1 MIIKK
6 KYTTVKK
13 TIENPI
19 EVEEAK
25 PLNIDIPIEKSI
37 SVQENKQTKAENIQ
51 KETEESKDI
60 TQNESEEKEVVENEI
75 KSEVQEKKKKIDDLD
90 LSLENINFE
99 ARAERREGT
108 RRRGY
113 RRTQDRNIV
122 SRAQKDAISIKDV
135 ARKEGYNE
143 GIENSKKDLE
153 ELKNKLSEF
162 FTYKDEVFD
171 KVSTCIL
178 DISVEIAEKII
189 KKEVET
195 DKEYIIP
202 IIKGVVEEINKVE
215 NNIIL
220 KVMPKDVE
228 IVRDNVA
235 EIFEGN
241 SFEAKISVI
250 PDKDIKDGGVVVQ
263 TSNGLIDATIETQL
277 AIIEKAL
284 KKQES

>member
-13 TIENPI
+13 TIETPKEVEEKKPLNVDISLEKNKQEEKI
-19 EVEEAK
+19 EVEADKKTAQEENKKDVADKANVEKKEEAK
-25 PLNIDIPIEKSI
+25 PK
-37 SVQENKQTKAENIQ
+37 V
-51 KETEESKDI
+51 
-60 TQNESEEKEVVENEI
+60 
-75 KSEVQEKKKKIDDLD
+75 DDLD
-90 LSLENINFE
+90 LTLDNIHFE
-99 ARAERREGT
+99 PRAERREGT

-143 GIENSKKDLE
+143 GIENSQKDLQ
-153 ELKNKLSEF
+153 ELKDKLSEF

-171 KVSTCIL
+171 KVSGCIL
-178 DISVEIAEKII
+178 DIAVEIAEKII
-189 KKEVET
+189 KKEIET

-228 IVRDNVA
+228 IVKDKVA

-250 PDKDIKDGGVVVQ
+250 PEKDIKDGGVIVQ

-284 KKQES
+284 KKQEN

>member
-6 KYTTVKK
+6 KYTTIKK
-13 TIENPI
+13 TIEPQ
-19 EVEEAK
+19 VEAEEIK
-25 PLNIDIPIEKSI
+25 PLNVDIPLEEKVE
-37 SVQENKQTKAENIQ
+37 VQKTEQINLENKE
-51 KETEESKDI
+51 KDEKNRQDNDI
-60 TQNESEEKEVVENEI
+60 ANEEKPKEEE
-75 KSEVQEKKKKIDDLD
+75 QKKTIDDLD
-90 LSLENINFE
+90 LSLENIQFE
-99 ARAERREGT
+99 PRAERREGT

-135 ARKEGYNE
+135 ARKEGYND

-171 KVSTCIL
+171 KVSGCIL

-189 KKEVET
+189 KKQIET
-195 DKEYIIP
+195 DREYIIP

-228 IVRDNVA
+228 IVRDKVT

-250 PDKDIKDGGVVVQ
+250 PDKDIKDGGVIVQ

>member
-13 TIENPI
+13 TIETPF
-19 EVEEAK
+19 ELEEAK
-25 PLNIDIPIEKSI
+25 PLAVDIPVEKNVKEDTKSEKNESIQEKSTPE
-37 SVQENKQTKAENIQ
+37 QEKENTEEKAVEK
-51 KETEESKDI
+51 KETP
-60 TQNESEEKEVVENEI
+60 
-75 KSEVQEKKKKIDDLD
+75 QEKTKIDDLD
-90 LSLENINFE
+90 LKLENIHFE
-99 ARAERREGT
+99 PRAERREGT

-122 SRAQKDAISIKDV
+122 TRAQKDAISIKDV

-143 GIENSKKDLE
+143 GIENSQKDLQ
-153 ELKNKLSEF
+153 ELKDKLSEF

-171 KVSTCIL
+171 KVSGCIL
-178 DISVEIAEKII
+178 DIAVEIAEKII
-189 KKEVET
+189 KKEIET

-215 NNIIL
+215 NTIIL

-228 IVRDNVA
+228 IVRDKVA

-250 PDKDIKDGGVVVQ
+250 PEKEIKDGGVIVQ